1 MVGRRNN
8 TCKNIFMY
16 IFFFLLGIL
25 IGNRIP
31 LFTSNSEPEAD
42 SQSGEG
48 MESVVLISPDVIS
61 DLEEIKSL
69 VDYAIEKYCNEK
81 GVENTYSYQLLE
93 SMPHH
98 DTHIRGENKYTY
110 DLDRQISPELANNR
124 HIFRITGGEN
134 SIYVDINTYRM
145 KMYVYED
152 IKGEIYVVEGEAG
165 DEMFDWMK
173 PEDCVQCDWPD
184 DMWEWEYCDFVA
196 NGWEYLVTPSLED
209 MILINPELYGM
220 VIYSLQR
227 YCEENGIKEVFYFAF
242 PEDKVSSVT
251 PRVVT
256 VKVESDNRM
265 LYMDIDLNGNKVHVY
280 QVE

>member
-1 MVGRRNN
+1 MVRWRNN
-8 TCKNIFMY
+8 AHKNVFMY
-16 IFFFLLGIL
+16 ISFLLLGIL
-25 IGNRIP
+25 IGNMIP
-31 LFTSNSEPEAD
+31 QITNNSKQKPDSQNSED
-42 SQSGEG
+42 L
-48 MESVVLISPDVIS
+48 ESIVTISPDVIS

-81 GVENTYSYQLLE
+81 GVENTYSYKLLE
-93 SMPHH
+93 SMLHH

-110 DLDRQISPELANNR
+110 DLDRQISPGLANNR

-134 SIYVDINTYRM
+134 AIYVDINTYRM

-152 IKGEIYVVEGEAG
+152 IKGEIYVAEGEHN
-165 DEMFDWMK
+165 DEMFDWVE

-184 DMWEWEYCDFVA
+184 DMWEWEYCDFVE

-209 MILINPELYGM
+209 MITMNPDLYGI

-227 YCEENGIKEVFYFAF
+227 YCEENGIEEVFHFEF
-242 PEDKVSSVT
+242 PEDKVSNVT
-251 PRVVT
+251 PRIVT

>member
-1 MVGRRNN
+1 MRWRNN
-8 TCKNIFMY
+8 THKNVFMY
-16 IFFFLLGIL
+16 ISFLLLGIL
-25 IGNRIP
+25 IGNMIPRITNNSKP
-31 LFTSNSEPEAD
+31 KPDSQNSED
-42 SQSGEG
+42 
-48 MESVVLISPDVIS
+48 MESVVTISPDVIS

-93 SMPHH
+93 SMLHH
-98 DTHIRGENKYTY
+98 DTRIRGENKYTY
-110 DLDRQISPELANNR
+110 DLDRQISPGLANNR

-134 SIYVDINTYRM
+134 AIYVDINTYRM

-152 IKGEIYVVEGEAG
+152 IKGEIYVVEGEAS

-184 DMWEWEYCDFVA
+184 DMWEWEYSDFVA
-196 NGWEYLVTPSLED
+196 NGWEYLITPSFEEG
-209 MILINPELYGM
+209 MHINPDLYGM

-227 YCEENGIKEVFYFAF
+227 YCEENGIEEVFHFDF
-242 PEDKVSSVT
+242 LKDTVSSAA